1 MISAFRQPSR
11 ELRTVLKLFTSA
23 NSFHFHDIPMKY
35 VGALVRSIF
44 QRGRL
49 RHREVSDFAG
59 LEPRKLGFRV
69 STLKPCIIILFIVWL
84 INYLCGF

>member
-1 MISAFRQPSR
+1 MTSAFRQPSQV
-11 ELRTVLKLFTSA
+11 LRTVLKLFTSA
-23 NSFHFHDIPMKY
+23 NLFHLLDIPMKY

-49 RHREVSDFAG
+49 RLREVSDFAG
-59 LEPRKLGFRV
+59 LEPRELGSRV
-69 STLKPCIIILFIVWL
+69 STLKPCIILLFIVWL

>member
-1 MISAFRQPSR
+1 MTSAFRQPSQV
-11 ELRTVLKLFTSA
+11 LRTVLKLFTSA
-23 NSFHFHDIPMKY
+23 NLFHLLIPMKY

-49 RHREVSDFAG
+49 RLREVSDFAG
-59 LEPRKLGFRV
+59 LEPRELGSRV
-69 STLKPCIIILFIVWL
+69 STLKPSIILFFIVRL